1 MFDAGSPVGDAVSA
15 ARRASI
21 KAVFQLWRC
30 NCQTPSANNTAHATI
45 VHNVGNSQWRTGAAM
60 L

>member
-1 MFDAGSPVGDAVSA
+1 MFDAGSPVGNAVNA

-21 KAVFQLWRC
+21 KAVFQLWRWS
-30 NCQTPSANNTAHATI
+30 CQTPSANNTAHATI
-45 VHNVGNSQWRTGAAM
+45 VHNVGTSHWRAGAAM